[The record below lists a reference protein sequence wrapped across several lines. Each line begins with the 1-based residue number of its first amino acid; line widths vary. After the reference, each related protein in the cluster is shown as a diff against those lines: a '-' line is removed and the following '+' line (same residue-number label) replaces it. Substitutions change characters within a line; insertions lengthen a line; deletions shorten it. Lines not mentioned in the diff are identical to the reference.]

1 MTDPGAPPPPWSLF
15 DFLRAQALVF
25 EELRRIQQLVTE
37 RMLPATPEQGA
48 DTARG
53 PEEEE
58 LAEVL
63 RGLRSVLLQYP
74 LASQAAFSALVAE
87 GRRFAATPEGAE
99 WRAAL
104 AGSDV
109 VRKGREVW
117 EALSLGLVEEE
128 PSTVVP
134 STYLEALFQA
144 ANLPELEALLRRLR
158 SSGAEADHGAP

>member
-1 MTDPGAPPPPWSLF
+1 MTDPGAAPPWSLF

-25 EELRRIQQLVTE
+25 EELRRIQHLVTE
-37 RMLPATPEQGA
+37 RMLSAAPGQGE
-48 DTARG
+48 DPARG

-58 LAEVL
+58 LTGVL
-63 RGLRSVLLQYP
+63 RGLRSVLLQHP

-99 WRAAL
+99 WKAAL

-109 VRKGREVW
+109 VHKGRQVW

-144 ANLPELEALLRRLR
+144 TALPELEALLRRLR
-158 SSGAEADHGAP
+158 STRAEEGHGAP